1 MSNTITRGKAKVGAG
16 TLVVIGSASA
26 TWDPASLNDGTG
38 ETSSGITVTGAA
50 VGDVVFVR
58 PPYDMQDCVAY
69 GYVQAADTV
78 EIRIQN
84 ESGGTRDFAA
94 GAWSVTVV
102 RFA

>member
-26 TWDPASLNDGTG
+26 T
-38 ETSSGITVTGAA
+38 
-50 VGDVVFVR
+50 
-58 PPYDMQDCVAY
+58 
-69 GYVQAADTV
+69 TV